1 MKVKTKMQKKQE
13 KIEASASDS
22 ESDGNLDEQQEMDTD
37 KDENAN
43 ENDEEA
49 GPSGSITSEP
59 SEKKKKR
66 GIIYISSIPKFMNV
80 TILRELLSQY
90 AKLGRIF
97 LQPGKL
103 SGELNIL
110 MEYTEIDFIYFIF
123 HIFYFIFSGR
133 RKSKKEKTS
142 FGSSFYRRLD

>member
-1 MKVKTKMQKKQE
+1 MKVKAKMQKKQKE
-13 KIEASASDS
+13 IEVSASDS
-22 ESDGNLDEQQEMDTD
+22 ESDGNLDKQQEMDTD
-37 KDENAN
+37 EEENVSKN
-43 ENDEEA
+43 DDEEA
-49 GPSGSITSEP
+49 GPSGSVTSEP

-103 SGELNIL
+103 SRELNIL
-110 MEYTEIDFIYFIF
+110 MERQI
-123 HIFYFIFSGR
+123 H
-133 RKSKKEKTS
+133 
-142 FGSSFYRRLD
+142 LD